1 MQRLLPAMAPQK
13 GGAMELTRYL
23 YTRLS
28 QLGVQTIYGTVWET
42 NSIVQT
48 NPDQHY
54 IRNVNEAHAGI
65 SPSQ

>member
-1 MQRLLPAMAPQK
+1 MASQK
-13 GGAMELTRYL
+13 GEPMELVKYL

-28 QLGVQTIYGTVWET
+28 QLGVQTIYGTTWET

-48 NPDQHY
+48 NPGQRY

-65 SPSQ
+65 SLF

>member
-1 MQRLLPAMAPQK
+1 
-13 GGAMELTRYL
+13 MELTRYL

-48 NPDQHY
+48 NPGQRY

-65 SPSQ
+65 SLF